1 MEPPKFLYEII
12 LKDLAVSVQR
22 IPNVHKHFK
31 IMRMNEQAADLSAG
45 FPQIILQVQQAEQ
58 EDQDLA
64 CQKPPQIS
72 FDPEDWDQEED
83 ARDPYAETCRIN
95 AEGKRCLS
103 DSVDHADQ
111 GVVGVQERADPG

>member
-1 MEPPKFLYEII
+1 MSPFLFFSCVFIDVFMEPPKFLYEII

-72 FDPEDWDQEED
+72 HDSKGRNHEENTD
-83 ARDPYAETCRIN
+83 NP
-95 AEGKRCLS
+95 
-103 DSVDHADQ
+103 DSQA
-111 GVVGVQERADPG
+111 G